1 MMKNLNFKISGII
14 AILLLSCGLKAQE
27 VLGDLSVNPAIKHAI
42 LHKSVKGPSD
52 TLNLPF
58 IDDFAYDQS
67 YPNENFWMDHTAFV
81 NHTYPVNSIS
91 IGVATLDAIDGRGQL
106 YSNAETKPFIADS
119 LTSRP
124 IFLGDENLN
133 NIYLSFYYQPAGL
146 GDSPEPLDSLL
157 VQYYQP
163 QSETWESIWA
173 ANYNETDSTLTE
185 TFLLEG
191 EEKTLEGDTLQRL
204 SEKFHPVILPINQS
218 RHLKDGFKFRFIN
231 YASLSSNDAL
241 PSIAGNVDHWNLDY
255 VRLDT
260 GRTSTDT
267 TLNDIAFTHPLGSLL
282 KNYMALPWSHFQAS
296 SATEMEDTI
305 LITYRNIGNT
315 TWNITREFEIKD
327 LSGDAPLEIFT
338 GGTGE
343 DIPPY
348 AYESYVR
355 GIRYIFPYNPAR
367 DSAEF
372 MITSY
377 METDTISSR
386 APYRYNDT
394 IRYLQ
399 KFYNYYAYDDGSP
412 ENGYGLFGEGTSNG
426 RVAMKFTSYK
436 EDTLRGIQ
444 MYFNQTLDEAN
455 QKYFSLHVWN
465 VNREDGKPGNLVY
478 SKSGIRP
485 EYSDSLNQFINYSLD
500 TSIVLDGDFFIGWS
514 KTTTDMLNV
523 GFDLNTDNS
532 DKLYYNISGAW
543 KKSKFRGTVLIRP
556 LFGKAFS
563 TATGDDKDIWEQP
576 LPEVKIY
583 PNPASSY
590 IHVELQNSFN
600 NIEIIRLFDNFGRQ
614 IRQFQHPGSSIPVG
628 DLSAGIYILSIQTNK
643 GAVVNKKI
651 IISH

>member
-1 MMKNLNFKISGII
+1 MMKSSSFKIFAII
-14 AILLLSCGLKAQE
+14 AILLLSSGLKAQE
-27 VLGDLSVNPAIKHAI
+27 ILGKLSVHPKGKSPMKH
-42 LHKSVKGPSD
+42 KVVRNSSD
-52 TLNLPF
+52 TLQLPF
-58 IDDFAYDQS
+58 IDDFAYEQS
-67 YPNENFWMDHTAFV
+67 YPNENYWMDHTVFV

-91 IGVATLDAIDGRGQL
+91 IGVATLDAINGKGQL
-106 YSNAETKPFIADS
+106 YSNADTKPFKADS
-119 LTSRP
+119 LTSLP
-124 IFLGDENLN
+124 LFLGGEHVN
-133 NIYLSFYYQPAGL
+133 NVFISFYYQPAGL

-157 VQYYQP
+157 LQYYQP
-163 QSETWESIWA
+163 LNNTWESIWA
-173 ANYNETDSTLTE
+173 ANYSETDSTLTE
-185 TFLLEG
+185 TFILED
-191 EEKTLEGDTLQRL
+191 EVKTLEGDTLQRL
-204 SEKFHPVILPINQS
+204 TEKFHSVILPINQS

-255 VRLDT
+255 VRIDT

-282 KNYMALPWSHFQAS
+282 ENYMALPWSHFQAA
-296 SATEMEDTI
+296 SASEMEDTI

-315 TWNITREFEIKD
+315 TWNITREFKIED
-327 LSGDAPLEIFT
+327 LSGDAPLETFT

-343 DIPPY
+343 DILPY
-348 AYESYVR
+348 TYESYVR
-355 GIRYIFPYNPAR
+355 GIRYLFPYNPAR

-372 MITSY
+372 LITSY

-394 IRYLQ
+394 IRFHQ

-426 RVAMKFTSYK
+426 RVAMKFNSYK

-465 VNREDGKPGNLVY
+465 VNREDGRPGNLIY

-500 TSIVLDGDFFIGWS
+500 TAIVLDGEFFIGWS

-523 GFDLNTDNS
+523 GFDINNDNS
-532 DKLYYNISGAW
+532 DKLYYNISGSW
-543 KKSKFRGTVLIRP
+543 KKSKFEGTVLLRP
-556 LFGKAFS
+556 LFGKKFS
-563 TATGDDKDIWEQP
+563 TATGEDELIKEQP

-590 IHVELQNSFN
+590 IYVELQNSFHS
-600 NIEIIRLFDNFGRQ
+600 IEGIRLFDSFGRQ
-614 IRQFQHPGSSIPVG
+614 IRQFQHPDSSIPVS
-628 DLSAGIYILSIQTNK
+628 DISAGIYILSIQTDK
-643 GAVVNKKI
+643 GGVINKKI